1 MTKKILILAN
11 YFGTVYKF
19 RRELVEEL
27 IDRGYEVVVSV
38 PYREEVEKIRELGA
52 KIIETE
58 VDRKSVNPVKDL
70 KLYFNYRKILKQE
83 KPDIVISYTIKP
95 NVYGGLA
102 CRAYKV
108 LFFANVTGLGSAYY
122 NGGWVRKVVSILYKL
137 GLKKAKTV
145 FFENI
150 GNAETL
156 INDGTIKK
164 EQAVVMNGAGV
175 NLEQFEFCEMPDDKV
190 TKFVFIG
197 RIMQEKGIDELF
209 YAIKK
214 IKQEYKDKVEFGFV
228 GWFEDN
234 YEDTVRQLEKDNY
247 IKFYG
252 YQDDVIPFIKE
263 SHCLILPSYHEG
275 MANVL
280 LEAASMGRALITS
293 DIHGCKEAVVEGEN
307 GFTCRVKDGDDLYD
321 KVKRFVELGFDEKKS
336 MGARSRA
343 HMEDVFDKKK
353 VVRETIKVL
362 GIISEEMSKVEK

>member
-19 RRELVEEL
+19 RKELVEEL
-27 IDRGYEVVVSV
+27 ISRGYEVVVSV
-38 PYREEVEKIRELGA
+38 PYREEVEKIRALGA

-58 VDRKSVNPVKDL
+58 VDRKSVNPIKDL
-70 KLYFNYRKILKQE
+70 KLYFNYRKIIKEE

-108 LFFANVTGLGSAYY
+108 PFFANVTGLGSAYY
-122 NGGWVRKVVSILYKL
+122 NGGWVRKVVSMLYKL
-137 GLKKAKTV
+137 GLKKAKAV
-145 FFENI
+145 FFENE
-150 GNAETL
+150 GNAATL
-156 INDGTIKK
+156 INDETIRK
-164 EQAVVMNGAGV
+164 EQAVVMHGAGV
-175 NLEQFEFCEMPDDKV
+175 NLEQFEFCEMPEDKV

-209 YAIKK
+209 YAISK
-214 IKQEYKDKVEFGFV
+214 IKDEYKDKVEFGFV

-234 YEDTVRQLEKDNY
+234 YKETVKQLEKNDY

-252 YQDDVIPFIKE
+252 YQDDVIPFIKD

-293 DIHGCKEAVVEGEN
+293 DIHGCKEAVVDGKN
-307 GFTCRVKDGDDLYD
+307 GFTCRVKDGDELYD
-321 KVKRFVELGFDEKKS
+321 KVKKFVELEFCDKKN
-336 MGARSRA
+336 MGKRSRE
-343 HMEDVFDKKK
+343 HMEDVFDKNK
-353 VVRETIKVL
+353 VVKYTIEIL
-362 GIISEEMSKVEK
+362 NID